1 LLGVEVGIRDT
12 FPSNILR
19 RNRNNGEFKL
29 GKEQKMKKWLKI
41 IGGAI
46 ATVVGIWLIVIFAP
60 RVLLFLEGIV
70 GIAVAVVGVIILAIG
85 ISELK
90 E

>member
-1 LLGVEVGIRDT
+1 
-12 FPSNILR
+12 
-19 RNRNNGEFKL
+19 
-29 GKEQKMKKWLKI
+29 MKKWLKI

-60 RVLLFLEGIV
+60 RVLIFLEGIV
-70 GIAVAVVGVIILAIG
+70 GIAAAVVGVIILAVG

>member
-1 LLGVEVGIRDT
+1 
-12 FPSNILR
+12 
-19 RNRNNGEFKL
+19 
-29 GKEQKMKKWLKI
+29 MKKWLKI
-41 IGGAI
+41 IGGVV

-60 RVLLFLEGIV
+60 EVLMFLEGIV
-70 GIAVAVVGVIILAIG
+70 GIVAALVGLVVLAIG